1 MLFIKLVLFFILFG
15 LFFNNNNAFT
25 NDINNNNAFTN
36 DINNNNAFTYN
47 INKCNNCK
55 MFSIYSSNIN
65 KNIKTD
71 FVMNHYGQFN
81 FNISIDGKLHHSIDY
96 FTGDGKYNNQIMY
109 GLKIINYTNGINS
122 YYIDLEELVNTTTY
136 RPYFS
141 FIKTKLSDIYNHDIV
156 ANFTEM
162 ENKIDK
168 NNLFQRTQN
177 LLNKTNSI
185 IKNPNIFR
193 LFYSTFEIRNHDTL
207 FVNNNQIFD
216 KIIKINNVNFPKLSI
231 IKGKYNR
238 FLYFDDIRKN
248 KPKST
253 IYKTFLE
260 TGTDY
265 IFNIFGFNKYYKKTT
280 PIPPP
285 NNPIINQTYEYST
298 GNHNN
303 VYCPCN
309 GKAET
314 TNDILIPYCK
324 KQHQY
329 ECCNGMCKDSIY
341 LSIARTVYDTPPLF
355 TIYESSCI
363 GYQLKNNNMNKMIV
377 CGSYQINI
385 DNELESKTFQGSYQI
400 NIDNELES
408 KTFQGSYQNIPNLN
422 EEIII
427 AFSGTAS
434 IEDILTNINIIP
446 YYSSELDAV
455 VHTGFYNKMQEWK
468 MNLLNILSINGNDNS
483 PCSLNTNY
491 RKKITLI
498 GHSLGGAIAELM
510 GRYLARIQNCN
521 VLVVTY
527 GHPAPF
533 FAVTPLEKNY
543 YSLTR
548 YTGYYSDEC
557 WLIPNRMDI
566 VSDILLIFNYN
577 HWTYEH
583 PVRRINHRNIICK
596 STGQSYDKN
605 SNDVSLLFP
614 LEDLLGVI
622 YEHPIDEYAD
632 KINNLMNDFECNI
645 DNIYNMC

>member
-1 MLFIKLVLFFILFG
+1 M
-15 LFFNNNNAFT
+15 
-25 NDINNNNAFTN
+25 
-36 DINNNNAFTYN
+36 Y
-47 INKCNNCK
+47 
-55 MFSIYSSNIN
+55 SIYSSNVK

-122 YYIDLEELVNTTTY
+122 YYIDLEELVNTSTD

-168 NNLFQRTQN
+168 NNLFQRTRN

-280 PIPPP
+280 PMSPPI
-285 NNPIINQTYEYST
+285 NPIINQTYEYST

-314 TNDILIPYCK
+314 SNDILIPYCK
-324 KQHQY
+324 KEHQY

-377 CGSYQINI
+377 CR
-385 DNELESKTFQGSYQI
+385 T
-400 NIDNELES
+400 
-408 KTFQGSYQNIPNLN
+408 YQNIPNLN

-483 PCSLNTNY
+483 TCSLNTNY

-510 GRYLARIQNCN
+510 GHYLTRIQNCDIQ
-521 VLVVTY
+521 VVTY

-566 VSDILLIFNYN
+566 ISDILLIFNYN
-577 HWTYEH
+577 HWIYEH

-605 SNDVSLLFP
+605 TNDVSLLFP